1 MIKLK
6 NILVIALLMTSMTL
20 AARDNNSDNDR
31 QNKWMNEYRE
41 FKQEFLSKE
50 VDLTPSQKSE
60 FFPLYNEMEQEIYN
74 VNLEARKAEQTISQK
89 DDASNNDYLEA
100 AKLMVDVKTKEAR
113 IETEYFE
120 KFAKILDSRQLF
132 LLKRAETR
140 FSRNMLQHHKEASR
154 RTR

>member
-1 MIKLK
+1 M
-6 NILVIALLMTSMTL
+6 VIALLMISMTL

-41 FKQEFLSKE
+41 YKQEFLSKE

>member
-1 MIKLK
+1 MSVIETINKQDYYLIAEIGVNYYDIATKLG
-6 NILVIALLMTSMTL
+6 
-20 AARDNNSDNDR
+20 
-31 QNKWMNEYRE
+31 
-41 FKQEFLSKE
+41 
-50 VDLTPSQKSE
+50 
-60 FFPLYNEMEQEIYN
+60 
-74 VNLEARKAEQTISQK
+74 IS
-89 DDASNNDYLEA
+89 NMEA

>member
-6 NILVIALLMTSMTL
+6 NILVIALLMTSMAL

-41 FKQEFLSKE
+41 YKQEFLSKE

-60 FFPLYNEMEQEIYN
+60 FLPLYNEMEQEIYN

-113 IETEYFE
+113 I
-120 KFAKILDSRQLF
+120 
-132 LLKRAETR
+132 
-140 FSRNMLQHHKEASR
+140 
-154 RTR
+154 

>member
-20 AARDNNSDNDR
+20 AARDNNSENDR

-41 FKQEFLSKE
+41 YKQEFLSKE
-50 VDLTPSQKSE
+50 VDLTQSQKSE

>member
-6 NILVIALLMTSMTL
+6 NILVIALLMISMTL

-41 FKQEFLSKE
+41 YEQEFLSKE

-60 FFPLYNEMEQEIYN
+60 FFPLYNEMEQEIFN

>member
-1 MIKLK
+1 
-6 NILVIALLMTSMTL
+6 
-20 AARDNNSDNDR
+20 
-31 QNKWMNEYRE
+31 
-41 FKQEFLSKE
+41 
-50 VDLTPSQKSE
+50 
-60 FFPLYNEMEQEIYN
+60 MEQEIYN

>member
-6 NILVIALLMTSMTL
+6 NILVIALLMTSMAL

-41 FKQEFLSKE
+41 YKQEFLSKE
-50 VDLTPSQKSE
+50 VDLTPLQKSE